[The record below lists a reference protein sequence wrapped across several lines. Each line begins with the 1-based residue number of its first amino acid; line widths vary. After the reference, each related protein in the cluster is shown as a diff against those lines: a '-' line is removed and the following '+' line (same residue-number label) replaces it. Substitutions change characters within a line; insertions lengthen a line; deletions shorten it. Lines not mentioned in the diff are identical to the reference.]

1 MAKEPHVDL
10 LERIRS
16 GYRLPH
22 LSTVATRLL
31 ELASDDSCSAKDLAA
46 LIDKDP
52 SLALRVL
59 TMANSAFY
67 GSTGPPIASLSQ
79 AVVRLGFH
87 QLRIMALSLSLRYT
101 FPLGK
106 VGVLNYEEFWRTS
119 LYRALI
125 TRALVSRLKQGDPD
139 EAFFAGLAMEI
150 GLLILFDL
158 RIKGD
163 KEAGPLALEPLEDVL
178 SWERGR
184 YGIDHRQIGEAALRH
199 WRLPEHV
206 AVCQRFYGAAA
217 LVPEA
222 PLLAKVY
229 EFSREFSRVVTD
241 KSARFHTL
249 FNEARLRFGLD
260 QEVILDM
267 VWATFDQVEET
278 ARPLRLDL
286 DREKD
291 LLEIMEKANRAL
303 SRISALVA
311 QAPPAVPATPRP
323 SLEALDTEE
332 GAVAHTLQAVAHAIR
347 NPLMVIGGFARRL
360 SNNLDPE
367 TKGGKYA
374 QVILDEAAR
383 LEKLLAEMTKEGKT

>member
-22 LSTVATRLL
+22 LSTVATKLV
-31 ELASDDSCSAKDLAA
+31 ELASDDTCSAKDLAA
-46 LIDKDP
+46 LIEKDP

-67 GSTGPPIASLSQ
+67 GPAGPPIASLSQ

-119 LYRALI
+119 LYRALV
-125 TRALVSRLKQGDPD
+125 TRALVSQLKQGDPD

-163 KEAGPLALEPLEDVL
+163 KEARPLALEPLEDLL

-184 YGIDHRQIGEAALRH
+184 YGIDHRQIGEAALRY

-206 AVCQRFYGAAA
+206 VVCQRFYGAAA
-217 LVPEA
+217 LAPEA
-222 PLLAKVY
+222 PLLARVY
-229 EFSREFSRVVTD
+229 EFSREFSRVLTD

-249 FNEARLRFGLD
+249 FSEARRRFGLD
-260 QEVILDM
+260 QEVILDT
-267 VWATFDQVEET
+267 VWATFEQVEET
-278 ARPLRLDL
+278 GRQLRLEL

-303 SRISALVA
+303 SRISALMA
-311 QAPPAVPATPRP
+311 KAPGAVPERPRP
-323 SLEALDTEE
+323 SLEALDTDE
-332 GAVAHTLQAVAHAIR
+332 GAVAHTLQAVAHEIR

-360 SNNLDPE
+360 STNLDPE
-367 TKGGKYA
+367 TKGGQYA

-383 LEKLLAEMTKEGKT
+383 LEKLLAEMTREGRT